1 MPFPKPTS
9 PIYSLLRQTA
19 PPFKSVALLL
29 VLLLF
34 ENLSALVSPWLA
46 GKFSEALLH
55 GGATPTTNYKQLL
68 LVWLLLLLMQSLLG
82 YYNRI
87 VSGKNSERM
96 IADLRS
102 LLYAHLQ
109 SLPIGYFHNRKHGQ
123 TLSLLSYDTSIIGS
137 FVSGTLIS
145 LIPHCVTA
153 LGALVCMFLISPSLA
168 ALTALLLPLFVVITK
183 LLGRKTR
190 PLSRELM
197 QRYENL
203 HSIAEEN
210 LSSIPLIKSFTRE
223 PIELERFRQ
232 GNEELFLASHHYHKV
247 QSQLAPI
254 TGFLSGAM
262 IILFLLLAG
271 DRLLAGSLTT
281 GQLISLFL
289 YGLLLTRPISS
300 MAAVY
305 GQGQRAL
312 TSMHR
317 LAEALSEN
325 PERHHSGQP
334 LPPVRGEITFC
345 DLAFAYPGRN
355 PLFSSL
361 NLTIPAGQTIAI
373 TGRNGSGK
381 STLVHLLIRLFT
393 PDQGQILIDNINI
406 QSVSLAS
413 LRAQIGLVQQS
424 VLLRNSTVRD
434 NLLFGK
440 ADATEAELI
449 QAARAAHAYDF
460 ITALPEGF
468 DTIIGDRGVKLSGGQ
483 KQRLS
488 LARAL
493 LKNPPILIL
502 DEATAM
508 FDPEGESSFIRDNL
522 QTLGEKTVLIITHRP
537 ATLALADRIYTLD
550 QGHLVPRK

>member
-1 MPFPKPTS
+1 
-9 PIYSLLRQTA
+9 
-19 PPFKSVALLL
+19 
-29 VLLLF
+29 
-34 ENLSALVSPWLA
+34 
-46 GKFSEALLH
+46 
-55 GGATPTTNYKQLL
+55 LL
-68 LVWLLLLLMQSLLG
+68 LVWLLLLLVQSLLG
-82 YYNRI
+82 NCNRI
-87 VSGKNSERM
+87 VSCKNSERM
-96 IADLRS
+96 IADLRN

-109 SLPIGYFHNRKHGQ
+109 SLPIGYFHNRKYGQ

-137 FVSGTLIS
+137 FVSGTLIGI
-145 LIPHCVTA
+145 IPHCVTA

-183 LLGRKTR
+183 VFRRKTR

-197 QRYENL
+197 QRYEHL

-223 PIELERFRQ
+223 PIELEHFRQ
-232 GNEELFLASHHYHKV
+232 GNEELFLASHHYHKE

-289 YGLLLTRPISS
+289 YGLLLTRPFST
-300 MAAVY
+300 MAGVY

-312 TSMHR
+312 TSMQR
-317 LAEALSEN
+317 LAEPLSEN

-334 LPPVRGEITFC
+334 LPPVRGDITFC
-345 DLAFAYPGRN
+345 DLAFAYPDRD

-381 STLVHLLIRLFT
+381 STLVHLLIRLLT
-393 PDQGQILIDNINI
+393 PDQGQVLIDSINI

-413 LRAQIGLVQQS
+413 LRAQIGLLQQS

-434 NLLFGK
+434 ILLFGK
-440 ADATEAELI
+440 ADAIEAELV

-460 ITALPEGF
+460 IAALPEGF

-488 LARAL
+488 LART
-493 LKNPPILIL
+493 LKK
-502 DEATAM
+502 TRR
-508 FDPEGESSFIRDNL
+508 SSFS
-522 QTLGEKTVLIITHRP
+522 TRP
-537 ATLALADRIYTLD
+537 PPCSTQRGKAASFATISRRLA
-550 QGHLVPRK
+550 RKRC